1 MNGDQPFLVK
11 TDVNENPWEVLSL
24 YQFQFF
30 ICPQCVFQIS
40 SKQGFVN
47 HVHDF
52 HIEAEEF
59 LQKIEDDSLLDI
71 FCPWA
76 PKDSTIK
83 NEPLESLDIDFEMKN
98 SPESID
104 DNNDEEF
111 VPEDNNSDH
120 SNEEEEGSEDDEAED
135 DDREDKNKDD

>member
-1 MNGDQPFLVK
+1 MIFHAFHVQSMENICENFTKTIKKSLLKLILLHNCLLVKCLDRKFCYYFFFRFNMNGDQPFLVK
-11 TDVNENPWEVLSL
+11 MDVSENPWEVSSL

-59 LQKIEDDSLLDI
+59 LQKIEVRI
-71 FCPWA
+71 
-76 PKDSTIK
+76 
-83 NEPLESLDIDFEMKN
+83 
-98 SPESID
+98 
-104 DNNDEEF
+104 
-111 VPEDNNSDH
+111 
-120 SNEEEEGSEDDEAED
+120 G
-135 DDREDKNKDD
+135 